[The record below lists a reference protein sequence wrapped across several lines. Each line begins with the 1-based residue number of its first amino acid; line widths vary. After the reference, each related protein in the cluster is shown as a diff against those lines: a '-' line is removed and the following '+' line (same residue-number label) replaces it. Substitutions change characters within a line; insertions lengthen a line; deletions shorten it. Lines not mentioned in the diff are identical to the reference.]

1 MVKRRDHPCF
11 PLKFLE
17 DSRFARYGY
26 REKLDGNDTA
36 QSSVACPVHLS
47 PVVRMHQRENLVKTE
62 LARLR
67 KRHEWAAL

>member
-36 QSSVACPVHLS
+36 
-47 PVVRMHQRENLVKTE
+47 
-62 LARLR
+62 
-67 KRHEWAAL
+67 